1 MSQSA
6 NINGDRAVDRRGTAQ
21 TTGRFVV
28 VFDDASDPEPLLRE
42 VAGMSSVANS
52 RDFSQQ
58 AVDLDDTAGADG
70 TVFAELG
77 MAVVSADPT
86 QMGALQGFAAD
97 RSRGVLAVVPEL
109 IHHVLPSPGYV
120 QGYRDGVND
129 LAGRLGPS
137 KGPAAGEP
145 IFEDN
150 DGFTWGLQAIDME
163 LSAFTGQGIR
173 VCVLDTGMDLEHPDF
188 TGRIMTSKSF
198 VTGET
203 AQDGHGHGTHCIG
216 TSVGSASEAGRRYGV
231 ASEAEIYAGK
241 VLGNEGSGS
250 DAGILAGI
258 NWAITNKCA
267 VVSMSL
273 GADVAEPHPPYTIA
287 GDRALAQGT
296 LIIAAAGNNA
306 NRPDDPGFVGAPA
319 NSPSIMAV
327 GALDSALAVAP
338 FSARSTTTRGG
349 HVDVAAPG
357 VAVYSSWPMPERYN
371 TISGTS
377 MATPHA
383 AGVAA
388 LWAQA
393 TGRRGLEL
401 WATLAQ
407 ETRRID
413 CSSLDVGLGLVVVAQ

>member
-6 NINGDRAVDRRGTAQ
+6 NTNGDTATSRRGTVQ

-42 VAGMSSVANS
+42 VAGMSSVADS
-52 RDFSQQ
+52 RDFTQQ
-58 AVDLDDTAGADG
+58 AVDLEDTANADA
-70 TVFAELG
+70 TVFSQLG

-97 RSRGVLAVVPEL
+97 HSRGVLAVVPEL
-109 IHHVLPSPGYV
+109 IHHVLPAPGYV
-120 QGYRDGVND
+120 QGYRDGVDD
-129 LAGRLGPS
+129 LASRLGTGEAPDTD
-137 KGPAAGEP
+137 GPTY
-145 IFEDN
+145 EDT
-150 DGFTWGLQAIDME
+150 DEFTWGLQAIEME

-188 TGRIMTSKSF
+188 AGRIVTSKSF

-216 TSVGSASEAGRRYGV
+216 SSVGGASETGRRYGV

-258 NWAITNKCA
+258 NWAMTNNCA

-273 GADVAEPHPPYTIA
+273 GAEVAEPHPPYTIA

-327 GALDSALAVAP
+327 GALDSALAVAR
-338 FSARSTTTRGG
+338 FSARSTPARGG
-349 HVDVAAPG
+349 QVDVAGPG
-357 VAVYSSWPMPERYN
+357 VEVFSSWPMPDRYN

-401 WATLAQ
+401 WGTLAQ

-413 CSSLDVGLGLVVVAQ
+413 RSSLDVGLGLVVVAQ